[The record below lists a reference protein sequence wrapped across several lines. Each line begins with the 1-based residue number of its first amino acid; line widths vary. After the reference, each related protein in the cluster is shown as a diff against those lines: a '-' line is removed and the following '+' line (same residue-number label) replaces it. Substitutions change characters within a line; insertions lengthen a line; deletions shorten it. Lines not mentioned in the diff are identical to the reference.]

1 MQIIKKDVII
11 WQSVKSAAEKAIL
24 KQIARCIVLG
34 FNFRKSIN
42 LGCGF
47 RINLSK
53 SGIGYSWGVG
63 GFRITKTAKGTIRRT
78 ASIRG
83 TGISYTSETG
93 TRKRDTVQSREQ
105 NNYYDTENIVNS
117 SADLILSE
125 GLEDILSVARSRILI
140 DHIANIGMICS
151 TILMLVKIYFII
163 ALLIFIIVKVYI
175 RTLGLIGLD
184 YVIDDDQKDVVHQR
198 INPFARIASSEKCW
212 RIIQSNKVIDKKY
225 TGGASSSVKR
235 VLCKTFQRAVF
246 PFKSGTEA
254 VSFKS
259 GSETLIF
266 LPDKLFIIQGNK
278 IGALDYNDI
287 SKSVCDTRFIEDGIV
302 PTDAQIVGYTWQ
314 YVNKSGGP
322 DKRFKNNRKLPICQ
336 YGEVKLKSALGLNT
350 IIMFSNTETGK

>member
-1 MQIIKKDVII
+1 M
-11 WQSVKSAAEKAIL
+11 W
-24 KQIARCIVLG
+24 RYIVLG
-34 FNFRKSIN
+34 LNFRKSIN

-53 SGIGYSWGVG
+53 SGVGYSWGVG

-83 TGISYTSETG
+83 TGISYTSEAG
-93 TRKRDTVQSREQ
+93 TRKRDTVQNREQ

-125 GLEDILSVARSRILI
+125 GLEDILSVARNRILI
-140 DHIANIGMICS
+140 NQIANIGIIVS
-151 TILMLVKIYFII
+151 SILMLVKIYFLIS
-163 ALLIFIIVKVYI
+163 LLIFIILKVYI
-175 RTLGLIGLD
+175 RTFGLIGLD
-184 YVIDDDQKDVVHQR
+184 YVIDDDQKDVVFQR
-198 INPFARIASSEKCW
+198 INPFARTALSEKCW

-225 TGGASSSVKR
+225 TGGASNSVKL

-246 PFKSGTEA
+246 PFKSSTAA

-259 GSETLIF
+259 GNETLIF

-287 SKSVCDTRFIEDGIV
+287 SKSISNKRFIEDGMV
-302 PTDAQIVGYTWQ
+302 PKDTQIVGYTWQ
-314 YVNKSGGP
+314 YVNKSGDP

-336 YGEVKLKSALGLNT
+336 YGEIKLKSTLGLNT
-350 IIMFSNTETGK
+350 IIMFSNSETNK

>member
-1 MQIIKKDVII
+1 MG
-11 WQSVKSAAEKAIL
+11 L
-24 KQIARCIVLG
+24 
-34 FNFRKSIN
+34 NFRKSIN

-93 TRKRDTVQSREQ
+93 TRKRDTVQNREQ

-125 GLEDILSVARSRILI
+125 GLTDILSAARSRILI
-140 DHIANIGMICS
+140 DYIANIGMIFS
-151 TILMLVKIYFII
+151 TILMFVKIYFVIS
-163 ALLIFIIVKVYI
+163 LLIFIILKIYI
-175 RTLGLIGLD
+175 RTFGVIDLD
-184 YVIDDDQKDVVHQR
+184 YVIDDDQKDVVFQR
-198 INPFARIASSEKCW
+198 INPFARIALSEKCW

-225 TGGASSSVKR
+225 TGGASNSIKR

-246 PFKSGTEA
+246 PFKSSTAA

-259 GSETLIF
+259 GNETLIF

-287 SKSVCDTRFIEDGIV
+287 STSVCNTRFIEDGIV
-302 PTDAQIVGYTWQ
+302 PKDTHIIGNTWQ

-336 YGEVKLKSALGLNT
+336 YGEIKLKSVLGLNT
-350 IIMFSNTETGK
+350 IIMFSNAESIK

>member
-1 MQIIKKDVII
+1 MG
-11 WQSVKSAAEKAIL
+11 L
-24 KQIARCIVLG
+24 
-34 FNFRKSIN
+34 NFRKSIN

-53 SGIGYSWGVG
+53 SGVGYSWGVG

-83 TGISYTSETG
+83 TGISYTSEAG
-93 TRKRDTVQSREQ
+93 TRKRDTVQNREQ

-125 GLEDILSVARSRILI
+125 GLEDILSVARNRILI
-140 DHIANIGMICS
+140 NQIANIGIIVS
-151 TILMLVKIYFII
+151 SILMLVKIYFLIS
-163 ALLIFIIVKVYI
+163 LLIFIILKVYI
-175 RTLGLIGLD
+175 RTFGLIGLD
-184 YVIDDDQKDVVHQR
+184 YVIDDDQKDVVFQR
-198 INPFARIASSEKCW
+198 INPFARTALSEKCW

-225 TGGASSSVKR
+225 TGGASNSVKL

-246 PFKSGTEA
+246 PFKSSTAA

-259 GSETLIF
+259 GNETLIF

-287 SKSVCDTRFIEDGIV
+287 SKSISNKRFIEDGMV
-302 PTDAQIVGYTWQ
+302 PKDTQIVGYTWQ
-314 YVNKSGGP
+314 YVNKSGDP

-336 YGEVKLKSALGLNT
+336 YGEIKLKSTLGLNT
-350 IIMFSNTETGK
+350 IIMFSNSETNK

>member
-1 MQIIKKDVII
+1 M
-11 WQSVKSAAEKAIL
+11 W
-24 KQIARCIVLG
+24 RYIVLG
-34 FNFRKSIN
+34 LNFRKSIN

-53 SGIGYSWGVG
+53 SGVGYSWGVG

-83 TGISYTSETG
+83 TGISYTSEAG
-93 TRKRDTVQSREQ
+93 TRKRDTVQNREQ

-125 GLEDILSVARSRILI
+125 GLEDILSVARNRILI
-140 DHIANIGMICS
+140 NQIANIGIIVS
-151 TILMLVKIYFII
+151 SILMLVKIYFLIS
-163 ALLIFIIVKVYI
+163 LLIFIILKVYI
-175 RTLGLIGLD
+175 RTFGLIGLD
-184 YVIDDDQKDVVHQR
+184 YVIDDDQKDVVFQR
-198 INPFARIASSEKCW
+198 INPFARTALSEKCW

-225 TGGASSSVKR
+225 TGGASNSVKR

-246 PFKSGTEA
+246 PFKSSTAA

-259 GSETLIF
+259 GNETLIF

-287 SKSVCDTRFIEDGIV
+287 SKSISNKRFIEDGMV
-302 PTDAQIVGYTWQ
+302 PKDTQIVGYTWQ
-314 YVNKSGGP
+314 YVNKSGDP

-336 YGEVKLKSALGLNT
+336 YGEIKLKSTLGLNT
-350 IIMFSNTETGK
+350 IIMFSNSETNK

>member
-1 MQIIKKDVII
+1 MG
-11 WQSVKSAAEKAIL
+11 L
-24 KQIARCIVLG
+24 
-34 FNFRKSIN
+34 NFRKSIN

-53 SGIGYSWGVG
+53 SGVGYSWGVG

-83 TGISYTSETG
+83 TGISYTSEAG
-93 TRKRDTVQSREQ
+93 TRKRDTVQNREQ

-125 GLEDILSVARSRILI
+125 GLEDILSVARNRILI
-140 DHIANIGMICS
+140 NQIANIGIIVS
-151 TILMLVKIYFII
+151 SILMLVKIYFLIS
-163 ALLIFIIVKVYI
+163 LLIFIILKVYI
-175 RTLGLIGLD
+175 RTFGLIGLD
-184 YVIDDDQKDVVHQR
+184 YVIDDDQKDVVFQR
-198 INPFARIASSEKCW
+198 INPFARTALSEKCW

-225 TGGASSSVKR
+225 TGGASNSVKR

-246 PFKSGTEA
+246 PFKSSTAA

-259 GSETLIF
+259 GNETLIF

-287 SKSVCDTRFIEDGIV
+287 SKSISNKRFIEDGMV
-302 PTDAQIVGYTWQ
+302 PKDTQIVGYTWQ
-314 YVNKSGGP
+314 YVNKSGDP

-336 YGEVKLKSALGLNT
+336 YGEIKLKSTLGLNT
-350 IIMFSNTETGK
+350 IIMFSNSETNK

>member
-1 MQIIKKDVII
+1 MG
-11 WQSVKSAAEKAIL
+11 L
-24 KQIARCIVLG
+24 
-34 FNFRKSIN
+34 NFRKSIN

-53 SGIGYSWGVG
+53 SGVGYSWGVG

-83 TGISYTSETG
+83 TGISYTSEAG
-93 TRKRDTVQSREQ
+93 TRKRDTVQNREQ

-125 GLEDILSVARSRILI
+125 GLEDILSVARNRILI
-140 DHIANIGMICS
+140 NQIANIGIIVS
-151 TILMLVKIYFII
+151 SILMLVKIYFLIS
-163 ALLIFIIVKVYI
+163 LLIFIILKVYI
-175 RTLGLIGLD
+175 RTFGLIGLD
-184 YVIDDDQKDVVHQR
+184 YVIDDDQKDVVFQR
-198 INPFARIASSEKCW
+198 INPFARTALSEKCW

-225 TGGASSSVKR
+225 TGGASNSVKL
-235 VLCKTFQRAVF
+235 VLCKTFQRALF
-246 PFKSGTEA
+246 PFKSSTAA

-259 GSETLIF
+259 GNETLIF

-287 SKSVCDTRFIEDGIV
+287 SKSISNKRFIEDGMV
-302 PTDAQIVGYTWQ
+302 PKDTQIVGYTWQ
-314 YVNKSGGP
+314 YVNKSGDP

-336 YGEVKLKSALGLNT
+336 YGEIKLKSTLGLNT
-350 IIMFSNTETGK
+350 IIMFSNSETNK

>member
-1 MQIIKKDVII
+1 MG
-11 WQSVKSAAEKAIL
+11 L
-24 KQIARCIVLG
+24 
-34 FNFRKSIN
+34 NFRKSIN

-63 GFRITKTAKGTIRRT
+63 GFRITKTAKGTVRRT

-93 TRKRDTVQSREQ
+93 TRKRDTAQNREHLEQ

-140 DHIANIGMICS
+140 DQIANIGIIVS
-151 TILMLVKIYFII
+151 SILMLVKIYFLI
-163 ALLIFIIVKVYI
+163 ALLIFIVLKVYI
-175 RTLGLIGLD
+175 RTFGLIGLD
-184 YVIDDDQKDVVHQR
+184 YVIDDDQKDAVHQR
-198 INPFARIASSEKCW
+198 INLFAKIALSDKCW

-225 TGGASSSVKR
+225 AAGASNSVKR
-235 VLCKTFQRAVF
+235 ILCKTFQKAVF
-246 PFKSGTEA
+246 PFKSSIEA

-259 GSETLIF
+259 GNETLIF

-278 IGALDYNDI
+278 IGALDYSDI
-287 SKSVCDTRFIEDGIV
+287 SKSICNTRFIEDGIV
-302 PTDAQIVGYTWQ
+302 PKDTQIVDYTWQ

-322 DKRFKNNRKLPICQ
+322 DKRFKDNRKLPICQ
-336 YGEVKLKSALGLNT
+336 YGEIKLKSVLGLNT
-350 IIMFSNTETGK
+350 IIMFSNAEIIKYDK